1 MLFRLNG
8 QLVRLDPARLTAAE
22 ADQVGLT
29 GGPSRALARRSFRPV
44 HDQGRVLVDLAVRP
58 WS

>member
-1 MLFRLNG
+1 LFRLNG

-29 GGPSRALARRSFRPV
+29 AGRRGPWLDARS
-44 HDQGRVLVDLAVRP
+44 GR
-58 WS
+58 